1 MEAQRG
7 ELISTRPR
15 LIFISQMPEPTFLT
29 VGNMFSL
36 QPLPLLYLS
45 LTPTM
50 AEEPQ
55 PLSFWTFGKS
65 IVALTCW
72 NFTDLY
78 YWGPSISLWWHQDR
92 SRSQGFTREEIVWIE
107 TEDSAEQSRPGSQGP
122 VEKKKWGG
130 CLARAKDKIQRLLT
144 AWGFMQLQEKP
155 PQTATIEISLPPAWN
170 GLCFSRNLRS
180 KERERHQLNKS
191 SPALEGESQDE
202 TEEFSY
208 TDLCRGVTRVC
219 PGFL

>member
-1 MEAQRG
+1 MHRG
-7 ELISTRPR
+7 LGYDMKTGLFHIY
-15 LIFISQMPEPTFLT
+15 QEPGLKMWKMM
-29 VGNMFSL
+29 GRGM
-36 QPLPLLYLS
+36 
-45 LTPTM
+45 
-50 AEEPQ
+50 
-55 PLSFWTFGKS
+55 
-65 IVALTCW
+65 LTCV
-72 NFTDLY
+72 
-78 YWGPSISLWWHQDR
+78 WGKQTG

-107 TEDSAEQSRPGSQGP
+107 TEVSAEQSRPGSQGP

-155 PQTATIEISLPPAWN
+155 PQTATIEINLPPDWN
-170 GLCFSRNLRS
+170 RLCFSRNLRS